1 MTSRACVL
9 GTVSFTLLGLVAA
22 CAANAQTVP
31 KFEIAESPIQLG
43 GPARPGVYL
52 GGVGREAAFFG
63 DETGTFE
70 AWSWPVKLFHEFE
83 LAFKIPDYTEPIP
96 GRSVASQVV
105 VRPEMMTVVY
115 SHATFTVRQH
125 FLVPLHEPGM
135 IVLLDVSAVG
145 PLEIVASFKADLDLM
160 WPAGIGGQYA
170 FYDAGNNRF
179 ILSESRR
186 EYNGFIGSPF
196 TTEGSTHPAHATP
209 DAPSAFRIAVD
220 LERANKEFI
229 PIVIAGG
236 IIPRDSLSKVYSRL
250 LEQAHDY
257 YDERVEHARQ
267 IRESFASIR
276 VPDHDLSLALE
287 WAKVNLDESL
297 ACNPDLGCGLVAGY
311 GPSGRGRRPGF
322 GWFFGGDASIN
333 ILGILPYGGFE
344 LARYGIDFQRR
355 NRREDGKMP
364 HEVTQSAKRTRENW
378 YRDFPYAYYHADT
391 TPYWVVALHQY
402 WLQTADTAFVRE
414 SWEAVA
420 DAYRWG
426 LASDSD
432 GDMIVDN
439 TAAGLGAVEVGALG
453 AGLHQDIYLAGIW
466 VESLR
471 AVADLAAA
479 VGETALAEEAAR
491 HFETAKRNLE
501 REYYIDDAGLYA
513 FGVLEDGRTNP
524 AVTVWPATAMSFGLL
539 DRERAQDYANAL
551 ASHRLLSDWGARM
564 LDWDH
569 ELYHPMQYNMGT
581 VWGFVTGFAGW
592 ALYNYG
598 RPHAGYDALWANAR
612 STFYDALGRNPE
624 LQSGAFR
631 RTLDTTVPHQFFAT
645 SMIPTP
651 LFRGMLGLAADAPRD
666 AFRFAPQL
674 PADWRALAVRKYPV
688 GSSTVDIVIRH
699 APPAGS
705 GGACGGTSTTE
716 FTAWFTRYDEGDPL
730 TVRFAPI
737 LSPGSRVTEVLVNG
751 EPAAYEISERPDGVQ
766 PEATLALASRAE
778 VTVRYRPGISA
789 SPRRPRPEEGEEAAE
804 LRIIRYT
811 YDEASGDYVLLIE
824 GHGGRT
830 YDVQL
835 ISPCGAPT
843 DPRGAELAP
852 TMESIAPGLYLARVM
867 FSGQRD
873 RFVQQEIR
881 FREPQGGTR

>member
-1 MTSRACVL
+1 
-9 GTVSFTLLGLVAA
+9 
-22 CAANAQTVP
+22 
-31 KFEIAESPIQLG
+31 
-43 GPARPGVYL
+43 
-52 GGVGREAAFFG
+52 
-63 DETGTFE
+63 
-70 AWSWPVKLFHEFE
+70 
-83 LAFKIPDYTEPIP
+83 
-96 GRSVASQVV
+96 
-105 VRPEMMTVVY
+105 MMTVVY

-125 FLVPLHEPGM
+125 FLVPLNEPGM
-135 IVLLDVSAVG
+135 IVLLDVSSVG
-145 PLEIVASFKADLDLM
+145 PLEVVASFKADLDLM

-170 FYDAGNNRF
+170 FYDGDNNRF

-209 DAPSAFRIAVD
+209 DAPSVFRIAVD
-220 LERANKEFI
+220 LERAKDEFV

-236 IIPRDSLSKVYSRL
+236 IMPRDSLTVVYSRL
-250 LEQAHDY
+250 LERAHDY
-257 YDERVEHARQ
+257 YEQRVEHARE

-276 VPDHDLSLALE
+276 GPDHELGLALE

-311 GPSGRGRRPGF
+311 GTSGRGRRPGF

-344 LARYGIDFQRR
+344 LARHGLDFQRR
-355 NRREDGKMP
+355 NRRADGKMP

-378 YRDFPYAYYHADT
+378 YSDFPYAYYHADT
-391 TPYWVVALHQY
+391 TPYWVVALYQY

-414 SWEAVA
+414 SWDAVA

-471 AVADLAAA
+471 GVADLAAA
-479 VGETALAEEAAR
+479 VGEAEMAEEAAR
-491 HFETAKRNLE
+491 VFETAKRNLE
-501 REYYIDDAGLYA
+501 REYYIDDEGLYA
-513 FGVLEDGRTNP
+513 FGVLEDGATNP
-524 AVTVWPATAMSFGLL
+524 AVTVWPATAMSFELL
-539 DRERAQDYANAL
+539 DRQRAQNYMDAL

-666 AFRFAPQL
+666 AFTFAPQL

-688 GSSTVDIVIRH
+688 GSSTLDIVIRH

-705 GGACGGTSTTE
+705 GAACGESSATE
-716 FTAWFTRYDEGDPL
+716 FTAWFTRDGEGDPL
-730 TVRFAPI
+730 TVSFAPV
-737 LSPGSRVTEVLVNG
+737 LSPGSRIMEVEANG
-751 EPAAYEISERPDGVQ
+751 ESVEYETSQRTDGVQ
-766 PEATLALASRAE
+766 PTLTFAVDARAE
-778 VTVRYRPGISA
+778 ATVRYRPGIA
-789 SPRRPRPEEGEEAAE
+789 ISPRRPQPVEGQEATE

-811 YDEASGDYVLLIE
+811 YDEAREDYALLVE
-824 GHGGRT
+824 GRGGRT

-835 ISPCGAPT
+835 ISPCGVPT
-843 DPRGAELAP
+843 D
-852 TMESIAPGLYLARVM
+852 MQSVAPGRYMARVI
-867 FSGQRD
+867 FSGPED
-873 RFVQQEIR
+873 RFVTQEIR
-881 FREPQGGTR
+881 FGQPQSGTR